1 MRTRLPNRGWLLALV
16 GFWAALCWQCPVL
29 AEDFEAVFSETSNG
43 YVRTKLADGSFQ
55 PETYTL
61 LKGGSLGGDIADPTI
76 DKLSFVDLAQK
87 IAGAL
92 SRQNYVPSR
101 DHNATK
107 LLIVVYWGITL
118 APDYHDPFPS
128 LSIAEPGEKA
138 GPPDLIENSRLPN
151 DEVQKDTERIQQT
164 AKLLGYGSLSDS
176 ELQSR
181 RYFVVLLAYDFQM
194 KLKQGESR
202 LLWQTRFSIREQ
214 GNEFD
219 KQLAT
224 MVGNASRFFGQDS
237 PGLTHKPVPE
247 GHVAIGELKSL
258 GVTPEPEPGH
268 AALAPDGA
276 HVAYVKKENQISK
289 LVIVN
294 VNGVTRPAVAKI
306 PSLQAGFAPLRWADA
321 RHVLIPQSATEPICF
336 NLAGKRAEP
345 EAKAAGLASA
355 QDSRASAAEPP
366 LAEIQALAEEKL
378 PDRQIII
385 LGADAA
391 GHRFL
396 LLASGGAGPAR
407 YFVFDRADDLLYEI
421 GQRQAIP

>member
-1 MRTRLPNRGWLLALV
+1 MRTRLPRRGWLLALV
-16 GFWAALCWQCPVL
+16 GFWTALLCRSPVL

-43 YVRTKLADGSFQ
+43 YVRAKLADGSFQ

-61 LKGGSLGGDIADPTI
+61 LKGGFLGGDIADPAI
-76 DKLSFVDLAQK
+76 DRMSFEDIARK

-92 SRQNYVPSR
+92 ARQNYVPSR
-101 DHNATK
+101 DHNATR
-107 LLIVVYWGITL
+107 LLIVVYWGTTL
-118 APDYHDPFPS
+118 APDYHDPFPD
-128 LSIAEPGEKA
+128 LGIAEPGEKA
-138 GPPDLIENSRLPN
+138 GPPDLIENNRLPN
-151 DEVQKDTERIQQT
+151 DEAQKDTERIQQT

-194 KLKQGESR
+194 KLRQGTSR

-224 MVGNASRFFGQDS
+224 MVGNAAPYFGQDS

-247 GHVAIGELKSL
+247 GHVEIGELKSL
-258 GVTPEPEPGH
+258 GVTPETEPGH

-276 HVAYVKKENQISK
+276 HVAYLKEEDHILQ
-289 LVIVN
+289 LVIVAVDGPN
-294 VNGVTRPAVAKI
+294 RSAVARISKFY
-306 PSLQAGFAPLRWADA
+306 PGTTPLRWADA
-321 RHVLIPQSATEPICF
+321 GHVLVPQSAIKSISF
-336 NLAGKRAEP
+336 NLAGKRSEP
-345 EAKAAGLASA
+345 DGKSAGLPSA
-355 QDSRASAAEPP
+355 EDSPASAAGPS

-378 PDRQIII
+378 PDRSVVI
-385 LGADAA
+385 LGADDT

-396 LLASGGAGPAR
+396 LLASGSAGPTR
-407 YFVFDRADDLLYEI
+407 YFVFDRTDDLLYEV
-421 GQRQAIP
+421 GRRPSMP